1 MELKVLL
8 RQRYVKRL
16 FIARF
21 ISNLGNGIGP
31 IALAFGILHLPH
43 GNATQLG
50 WVLGSS
56 TITMILMSPFGGVI
70 ADKYGRVK
78 MVGLCDTWGAIGLL
92 VQVGFFA
99 TGNVPM
105 WVLLAANI
113 NFGLMWGI
121 WWPAFS
127 GVLPAIVPED
137 ALQKAN
143 AVNQFVSNIAYLTGA
158 AAAGFLVSA
167 YGSTLAL
174 AIDAISF
181 LIAGLM
187 LLSFAHVV
195 PARAENQD
203 SMLDDLKHGWKVFL
217 SFRWIVVIVFGFSFV
232 VMCWA
237 AGENVLGPLIALKHF
252 NGPKSWGFVLS
263 AESVGYIVGSLL
275 AMKVNFKYP
284 MRALVIISTSM
295 SFYMWSLA
303 KPMPLVIIAFTAF
316 LWGVTLDLWGSIWST
331 ALQRMVPREAL
342 SRVSSFDA
350 LGTMLFRPVGLA
362 VAAPLAGVIGI
373 TRTMEIASGVSL
385 LAIIVMLCVP
395 EVRNM
400 QFVPLNQDVNGDDS
414 SSN

>member
-1 MELKVLL
+1 MTLKELFGY
-8 RQRYVKRL
+8 RYVKRFHL
-16 FIARF
+16 SRF
-21 ISNLGNGIGP
+21 ISNFGNGISP
-31 IALAFGILHLPH
+31 VALAFGILHLPN
-43 GNATQLG
+43 GSASELG
-50 WVLGSS
+50 WVLGSA

-70 ADKYGRVK
+70 ADKYGRVR

-99 TGNVPM
+99 TGNVPL

-127 GVLPAIVPED
+127 GVLPAIVPEEG
-137 ALQKAN
+137 LQKAN
-143 AVNQFVSNIAYLTGA
+143 AVNQFVSNIAYISGA

-167 YGSTLAL
+167 FGSTFAL
-174 AIDAISF
+174 AVDAISF
-181 LIAGLM
+181 LVAGLIV
-187 LLSFAHVV
+187 LSFSHVV
-195 PARAENQD
+195 PARVENQD

-252 NGPKSWGFVLS
+252 DGAKSWGFVLT

-275 AMKVNFKYP
+275 AMRLHFKYP
-284 MRALVIISTSM
+284 MRALTIISSSM
-295 SFYMWSLA
+295 ALYLWVLARPMSL
-303 KPMPLVIIAFTAF
+303 LIIAFCAF

-373 TRTMEIASGVSL
+373 TRTLEIASGISL
-385 LAIIVMLCVP
+385 FVIFVMLCVP
-395 EVRNM
+395 EVRDM
-400 QFVPLNQDVNGDDS
+400 QFVPLKQDVSGDDS
-414 SSN
+414 SSI

>member
-1 MELKVLL
+1 MELKALL

-16 FIARF
+16 FLARF
-21 ISNLGNGIGP
+21 ISNFGNGISP
-31 IALAFGILHLPH
+31 VALAFGILHLPN
-43 GNATQLG
+43 GSASELG

-56 TITMILMSPFGGVI
+56 TITMIIMSPFGGVI

-99 TGNVPM
+99 TGNVPL

-127 GVLPAIVPED
+127 GVIPAIVPEEG
-137 ALQKAN
+137 LQKAN
-143 AVNQFVSNIAYLTGA
+143 AANQFISNIAYISGA
-158 AAAGFLVSA
+158 AIAGFLVSA
-167 YGSTLAL
+167 YGSTFAL

-181 LIAGLM
+181 LAAGLIV
-187 LLSFAHVV
+187 LSFSKVL
-195 PARAENQD
+195 PARTGNQN

-217 SFRWIVVIVFGFSFV
+217 SFRWIVIIVMGFSFV

-252 NGPKSWGFVLS
+252 DGPKSWGFVLT
-263 AESVGYIVGSLL
+263 AESIGYVVGSVI
-275 AMKVNFKYP
+275 AMRVHFKYP
-284 MRALVIISTSM
+284 MRVLTIISSSIAFYLWTLARPMSLLVI
-295 SFYMWSLA
+295 
-303 KPMPLVIIAFTAF
+303 AFSAF
-316 LWGVTLDLWGSIWST
+316 LWGITLDMWGAIWST

-362 VAAPLAGVIGI
+362 VAAPLAGLIGI
-373 TRTMEIASGVSL
+373 TRTLEIASGFSL
-385 LAIIVMLCVP
+385 FVIVVMLSVP

-400 QFVPLNQDVNGDDS
+400 QFIPLKQDVSDGDS
-414 SSN
+414 SST